1 MIRRTIVT
9 LVSVLALALTA
20 SAPAQATTTYDT
32 RVTVNAKPEPVAKN
46 RTITVTGSLRYYKD
60 GRWRVPTTRVLAVV
74 FDPSG
79 TDGPRQVATVTTAS
93 DGSYARAFTASRSG
107 KWTVKFGGSSSLQPH
122 SASDAVCVYASGRWQ
137 CPVSSTNPD
146 LDCPDIGRTVWVGSR
161 DYHRLDA
168 DGDGWGCDAYSY

>member
-1 MIRRTIVT
+1 MIRRTIVA
-9 LVSVLALALTA
+9 LLSVLALTLTA
-20 SAPAQATTTYDT
+20 SVPAQAVTAYNT
-32 RVTVNAKPEPVAKN
+32 RVTVNAKPEPVAKD
-46 RTITVTGSLRYYKD
+46 RTITVTGTLRYYRD
-60 GRWRVPTTRVLAVV
+60 GRWRVTPTTRVLTVV

-79 TDGPRQVATVTTAS
+79 SAGPRQVATVRTAR
-93 DGSYARAFTASRSG
+93 DGSYTRAFTASRSG

-122 SASDAVCVYASGRWQ
+122 SASDAVCVYAAGRWQ

-168 DGDGWGCDAYSY
+168 DDDGWGCDSYS